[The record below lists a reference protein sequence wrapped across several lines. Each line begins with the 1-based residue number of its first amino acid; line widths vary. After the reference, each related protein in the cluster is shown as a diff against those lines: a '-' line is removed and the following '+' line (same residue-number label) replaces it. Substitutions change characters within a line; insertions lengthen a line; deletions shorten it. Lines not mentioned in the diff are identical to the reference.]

1 MSSLPSQP
9 EDLNR
14 DVAGGELPDALAA
27 ELRAMYGATMLV
39 PPAVDAA
46 ILREAR
52 GGFARRRRFRLAVRG
67 AIVTAAAAAAVA
79 LAFVIPALMKSDAP
93 RQQAVALEPATTP
106 AAGASESWRV
116 RFSVVS
122 ANARPPAA
130 RVKNSSNLWR

>member
-14 DVAGGELPDALAA
+14 DVADAELPDALAA
-27 ELRAMYGATMLV
+27 ELRALYGRTVLV

-52 GGFARRRRFRLAVRG
+52 GGFARRRRFRLAIRG
-67 AIVTAAAAAAVA
+67 AIVTAAAAAVA

-93 RQQAVALEPATTP
+93 RQQAGTPEATKMLMI
-106 AAGASESWRV
+106 AASRGEDV
-116 RFSVVS
+116 
-122 ANARPPAA
+122 
-130 RVKNSSNLWR
+130 